1 VKQLLTYDAKK
12 RPNAEEALENE
23 WLNEMIRP
31 EGEEKVLQS
40 GVLDNLAKFT
50 SAVTLQKATLSFNA
64 NQMNMNEEIKK
75 LKDSFDKIDVNK
87 DGVVSKDELIQC
99 LESVHSHEIAV
110 MKAKEIFEEIDFNND
125 GTINFSEFLTV
136 NLKKEK
142 ICNEDLLRKAFKL
155 FDLDGNG
162 YITIEELQETIP
174 LDLQNNSQW
183 VDIVKEVDQDGDC
196 QISFEEFKTMMEKL
210 SCFK

>member
-1 VKQLLTYDAKK
+1 
-12 RPNAEEALENE
+12 
-23 WLNEMIRP
+23 
-31 EGEEKVLQS
+31 
-40 GVLDNLAKFT
+40 
-50 SAVTLQKATLSFNA
+50 
-64 NQMNMNEEIKK
+64 MNEEIKK

-87 DGVVSKDELIQC
+87 DGVVSQEELVKC

-110 MKAKEIFEEIDFNND
+110 MKAKEIFDEIDFNND

-142 ICNEDLLRKAFKL
+142 ICNEDLLKKAFKM

-162 YITIEELQETIP
+162 YITIDELQETIP

-196 QISFEEFKTMMEKL
+196 QISFEEFKIMMEKL